1 MKNLKINYKMRK
13 NVIVLFFCALLNQAY
28 AQQASLS
35 TQYDMV
41 SSIQNPAYNGIHQA
55 LKIDAISRVQWANF
69 PGSPRYTCLAVQAP
83 FSKDFAFGANFQ
95 TLKVGSFKVA
105 SPLNMNVF
113 AADIA
118 YHKKIAKNIN
128 VGVGIRMGLFS
139 FNMQLSRLIADNPDD
154 VAVAG
159 NDYNL
164 NTPVVGG
171 GVIIYGKNYYIGGA
185 MPQFALIN
193 DQVLN
198 NVNIGY
204 NARMF
209 YLLNG
214 GYIFHLNNVW
224 NIKTSFQT
232 RYYNGL
238 PVQADANLYLIN
250 KELFSL
256 GYGYRSS
263 GSHAV
268 LASIKVNE
276 FFKVLYSFETGT
288 VYNKNIPFV
297 SNEFG
302 LSYSFSQPNKQTIVV
317 PRFY

>member
-1 MKNLKINYKMRK
+1 MF
-13 NVIVLFFCALLNQAY
+13 VFFALLNQTF

-55 LKIDAISRVQWANF
+55 LRIDAISRIQWANF
-69 PGSPRYTCLAVQAP
+69 PGSPRYTCLGVQTP

-128 VGVGIRMGLFS
+128 VGVGLRLGLFS
-139 FNMQLSRLIADNPDD
+139 FNMQLYRLIADNPDD

-159 NDYNL
+159 NDFNI

-171 GVIIYGKNYYIGGA
+171 GIIVYGKNYYFGGA
-185 MPQFALIN
+185 MPQFALVN
-193 DQVLN
+193 NQVLN

-214 GYIFHLNNVW
+214 GYIFQLNNVW

-238 PVQADANLYLIN
+238 PLQADANLYIIN

-263 GSHAV
+263 GSHAALV
-268 LASIKVNE
+268 SIKINE

>member
-1 MKNLKINYKMRK
+1 MKNLKINYIMRK
-13 NVIVLFFCALLNQAY
+13 NVIMFVFFALLNQTF

-55 LKIDAISRVQWANF
+55 LRIDAISRIQWANF
-69 PGSPRYTCLAVQAP
+69 PGSPRYTCLGVQTP

-128 VGVGIRMGLFS
+128 VGVGLRLGLFS

-159 NDYNL
+159 NDFNI

-171 GVIIYGKNYYIGGA
+171 GIIVYGKNYYFGGA
-185 MPQFALIN
+185 MPQFALVN
-193 DQVLN
+193 NQVLN

-214 GYIFHLNNVW
+214 GYIFQLNNVW

-238 PVQADANLYLIN
+238 PLQADANLYIIN

-263 GSHAV
+263 GSHAALV
-268 LASIKVNE
+268 SIKINE